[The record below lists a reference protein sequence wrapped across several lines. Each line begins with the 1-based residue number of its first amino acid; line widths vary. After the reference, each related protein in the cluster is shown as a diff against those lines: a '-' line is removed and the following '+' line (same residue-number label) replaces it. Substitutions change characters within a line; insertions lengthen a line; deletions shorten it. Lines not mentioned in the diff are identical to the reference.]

1 MLQSMG
7 SQRAE
12 LVTEQQQTPRWLYYL
27 FILPTSGLS
36 LLFTQ
41 SCPDA
46 STFLWLNLVPQKQR
60 TNHVHI
66 SVYQPLGVSSSQK
79 MVLMVNSHWLYR
91 AIFLISVS
99 SLFTDLYVF
108 VVCVCVCV
116 CVLSPSDVWL
126 FMTPMDGSPPGSSV
140 YGIFQAR
147 LLEWIVIS
155 SSRGSCRPRGQTCIS
170 WVSCIDRQILYHCS
184 SWEPL
189 LTTWIEMIYFL
200 KNLILVFAL
209 LSPHPNPPHLSILNT

>member
-1 MLQSMG
+1 MAVYHEDHLLARWDPQGLVHWNVDMVG
-7 SQRAE
+7 S
-12 LVTEQQQTPRWLYYL
+12 L
-27 FILPTSGLS
+27 FLRNEVEPKKSTGIWTTLS
-36 LLFTQ
+36 KKKRKSWSWQNKKIIKSSWCLLLF
-41 SCPDA
+41 
-46 STFLWLNLVPQKQR
+46 
-60 TNHVHI
+60 
-66 SVYQPLGVSSSQK
+66 
-79 MVLMVNSHWLYR
+79 SH
-91 AIFLISVS
+91 
-99 SLFTDLYVF
+99 
-108 VVCVCVCV
+108 
-116 CVLSPSDVWL
+116 SDIWL

-155 SSRGSCRPRGQTCIS
+155 SSRGSCRPRGKTCIS

-209 LSPHPNPPHLSILNT
+209 LSPPPPPHLSILNT